1 LPESRKRPH
10 QRDRIR
16 FGDRFQ
22 MTFATKSVRF
32 GRDEARMSMAGLAPK
47 AARLTR
53 AERLLSADAGTIH
66 LRAEAAAVS
75 AMAKGSRSL

>member
-1 LPESRKRPH
+1 
-10 QRDRIR
+10 
-16 FGDRFQ
+16 
-22 MTFATKSVRF
+22 
-32 GRDEARMSMAGLAPK
+32 MSMAGLAPK

-53 AERLLSADAGTIH
+53 AERLLSADAGTIR